1 MATALEIAMNN
12 LEKNNLKIEKME
24 KLFISLLD
32 ETDIKYSIN
41 GNKRLLGFIN
51 ITFFDYDGYS
61 LLLNLDMNNIAISY
75 GSACSS
81 GSAKASNAL
90 LVTGMKEEIAKNTVR
105 ISIGNFIEE
114 DDIKQLVNTLKKII
128 TK

>member
-1 MATALEIAMNN
+1 MAYALELSSIN
-12 LEKNNLKIEKME
+12 LDHNSKKIKKME
-24 KLFISLLD
+24 DLFISSLNNT
-32 ETDIKYSIN
+32 EIKYRVN
-41 GNKRLLGFIN
+41 GSKKLNGFIN

-90 LVTGMKEEIAKNTVR
+90 LVTGMEEEIAKNTVR

-114 DDIKQLVNTLKKII
+114 NDIMQLVKTLEKII
-128 TK
+128 LK